1 MTFDADG
8 VLKRTRTPDALRKF
22 GRLRSISK
30 APNGDLMVTTA
41 NGSGD
46 AVLRVHPRG

>member
-1 MTFDADG
+1 M
-8 VLKRTRTPDALRKF
+8 LQRTRTPDALRKY

-30 APNGDLMVTTA
+30 APNGDLMITTA

-46 AVLRVHPRG
+46 SVLRVHPRG